1 MWLLGILLLALLL
14 LPIVRGVWLSTELFR
29 LAASAGELRLERGR
43 LPPALFSEL
52 SDIARRQQLD
62 AVEIR
67 AVLEGG
73 APTLRLQGPGSSAAE
88 QPLRNVLGRFS
99 LAQIRSGRLRAK

>member
-29 LAASAGELRLERGR
+29 LTARAGELRLVRGR
-43 LPPALFSEL
+43 LPPALFGEL
-52 SDIARRQQLD
+52 SEIARREKLD
-62 AVEIR
+62 GVEIR
-67 AVLEGG
+67 AILEGG
-73 APTLRLQGPGSSAAE
+73 APKLLVQGRGGLAAE

-99 LAQIRSGRLRAK
+99 LAQIRRGRLRAK